1 MPEAKIT
8 AIANGR
14 LQKFFKESTL
24 MNQAYISDSKVS
36 IAQYLESVEK
46 GLVATGFVRFGLKN

>member
-1 MPEAKIT
+1 
-8 AIANGR
+8 
-14 LQKFFKESTL
+14 
-24 MNQAYISDSKVS
+24 MNQAYISDSKIS